1 MTTEVKFK
9 FPNKNK
15 KPMGIKENKM
25 NPIQVNLVN
34 IMVSEYGIE
43 EKIAKMQ
50 AGKAIKKITG
60 ESSPENGLVDLDV
73 AIEALQA
80 TVDSKA
86 SKFKEMAKTALIKLK
101 NDDFEDSWFL
111 EHAPKETTAKSP
123 ADSKLKEKLEKIKKI
138 AMEDGLDDILEII
151 NA

>member
-1 MTTEVKFK
+1 MTTEVKFN
-9 FPNKNK
+9 FQNK

-25 NPIQVNLVN
+25 KQQQVNLVN

-86 SKFKEMAKTALIKLK
+86 SKFKEMAKGALIKLK

-111 EHAPKETTAKSP
+111 EHAPKETAAKAP

-138 AMEDGLDDILEII
+138 AIEDGLDDILEII